1 MTLSTLRSTVL
12 LGGSPPMALSGPA
25 YMSTGKMIPAAQTAP
40 YMSRT
45 PSATSASGCT
55 RVLRTKKYRCR
66 PTSKF
71 DLSGDLF
78 DRFAKLILGIGLCEA
93 DEFLQAA

>member
-40 YMSRT
+40 YMNE
-45 PSATSASGCT
+45 PHA
-55 RVLRTKKYRCR
+55 L
-66 PTSKF
+66 
-71 DLSGDLF
+71 GD
-78 DRFAKLILGIGLCEA
+78 IGLRMHPRAPHEKIPLST
-93 DEFLQAA
+93 DVKV